1 MMSQVTSMTLTLGA
15 FVVANVPLAN
25 PFPLLLSLAWFR
37 SRIFLLALTFFSS
50 LFLSFRPSLFP
61 SLFVSLLSLSSFFSS
76 PFPSASSSCLES
88 SVVCCIARARIDAAW
103 ILEPLPNLQD
113 SSFSST

>member
-1 MMSQVTSMTLTLGA
+1 MTLTLGA

-61 SLFVSLLSLSSFFSS
+61 SLLSLFSFSSFFSS
-76 PFPSASSSCLES
+76 PLPLRLLLLVSRILCRLLHR
-88 SVVCCIARARIDAAW
+88 ARARIDAAW

>member
-1 MMSQVTSMTLTLGA
+1 MTLTLGA

-61 SLFVSLLSLSSFFSS
+61 SLLSLFSFSSFFFS
-76 PFPSASSSCLES
+76 PFPSASSSSCLES